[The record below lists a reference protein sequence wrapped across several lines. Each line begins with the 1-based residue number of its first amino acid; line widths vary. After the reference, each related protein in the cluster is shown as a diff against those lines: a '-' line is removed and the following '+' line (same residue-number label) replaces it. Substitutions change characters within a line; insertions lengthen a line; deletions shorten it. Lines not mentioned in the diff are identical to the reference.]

1 MCTTRGL
8 YRTGDQ
14 TQVPGQ
20 AGLAVY
26 QLHTFSPGIHFFPK
40 SINLVLSLRA
50 PAQVMCLLLNYPGDL
65 CGHIGPVPSRSH
77 ATLVSLLYLYKLPEV
92 IT

>member
-26 QLHTFSPGIHFFPK
+26 QLHLQPRNTLFFSK
-40 SINLVLSLRA
+40 SINLVLSLRG

-65 CGHIGPVPSRSH
+65 CGQIGPVPSRSH